1 MSYVIDAQAQ
11 RMRALELGM
20 YCLKFGLTKAD
31 LEEVLH
37 IKRIKES
44 QNTYDGKKV
53 PK

>member
-37 IKRIKES
+37 IKRIKELVLR
-44 QNTYDGKKV
+44 QEKGLIK
-53 PK
+53 